1 MKSFLVFLLID
12 QFILFAAALAF
23 FTELR
28 LISSENAYGPKF
40 IDDHHRIDVFA
51 SLADHADL
59 PSWIR
64 YYQRPNS
71 SVGLFYGS
79 PLIDDDGD
87 VIIDIILL
95 DRFNFNVSRKKIQYR
110 ILNRDEIYR
119 YSIEVNYSENF
130 VQKLNQKK
138 NEILQI
144 QMKFFDMDIQDF
156 YEKNLTSLVVEIF
169 AKKLWRID
177 SNNHS
182 IYLIR
187 VLRPIDIGLRFPLN
201 PEEKEGLVY

>member
-1 MKSFLVFLLID
+1 MDFFFVPYPEILP
-12 QFILFAAALAF
+12 QYRENRILFTTEAF

-110 ILNRDEIYR
+110 ILNRD
-119 YSIEVNYSENF
+119 
-130 VQKLNQKK
+130 
-138 NEILQI
+138 
-144 QMKFFDMDIQDF
+144 
-156 YEKNLTSLVVEIF
+156 
-169 AKKLWRID
+169 
-177 SNNHS
+177 
-182 IYLIR
+182 
-187 VLRPIDIGLRFPLN
+187 G
-201 PEEKEGLVY
+201 